1 MSNNVDMRSL
11 RDILLKY
18 CEKGWFLFPI
28 KRETKR
34 PAIKDN
40 LKSASNDIEQLMQ
53 WAEKFPNCN
62 WGVSLAKSGMVAV
75 DIDEK
80 GLDKWGAL
88 VVHNGE
94 PQTLKQKSGSG
105 IGSHFVF
112 KAEHG
117 KKYRGKIDD
126 GIDVKHNGYIAI
138 FPSIHERTRFQYKW
152 ENEAEPQTPPP
163 WIKALIEKETLA
175 PGKRSPVYKF
185 GSGFYHKIV
194 QQLKEKAFGY
204 NEWLRLGMAL
214 HSAFNGSDEGLE
226 LYLDLTEGVNFKSGD
241 LEQAKYKWETFKAD
255 GGASAGT
262 FVFIARDLGCDIP
275 NPQFEND
282 KELFAK
288 AMTEEEQK
296 DLEETPKW
304 NADKYDRLWTAH
316 IEFLVKELNDQGYAT
331 LSGDQEGTIIKTW
344 HDENGLLR
352 VKQISLPNFK
362 TALAPYHLKAYVP
375 GADGVPR
382 PKLIPAADMW
392 IKSSL
397 RKQFTEIVFRPNA
410 PEGALNLWTDI
421 PCVRKGG
428 NVAQFLAFIEDV
440 LCAGD
445 KLKAKYLIQWQAQL
459 VQFPHIKSTV
469 VPVLVGEEGTGKGF
483 FTDGL
488 LRGILKNYYC
498 RIDKAG
504 VIMER
509 FNAEQARKFLTV
521 LDEAAWRG
529 NHALMDLLKSLTGN
543 DTMTVEEK
551 FGGRFTIEN
560 FSRYIVT
567 TNNREA
573 LMLSTTNRR
582 FLILD
587 VSSKFIQDADYY
599 GNLWKSLEEGGL
611 EAWFDYLMQ
620 VDLSDFNPKQFPKE
634 IDTGGLTAKISSHG
648 TVSSFWWNSMFEEPM
663 QLFESKMN
671 CTKPLY
677 FMRKARV
684 YEMFVEFAERTRAW
698 EKGISP
704 EKFWRM
710 SKDLIPRLKTC
721 ETRPRFGDGNR
732 ERLFELMPYDLAE
745 NFCQTLRIAIPESFD
760 DLEVMAD
767 PEFTEVPEAQKD
779 RIMNSAK
786 LDFV

>member
-1 MSNNVDMRSL
+1 MSSNVDMRSL
-11 RDILLKY
+11 RDILLRY

-40 LKSASNDIEQLMQ
+40 LKSASNNIDELMQ

-62 WGVSLAKSGMVAV
+62 WGLSLAKSGFVAV
-75 DIDEK
+75 DVDER
-80 GLDKWGAL
+80 GLDKWAAL

-94 PQTLKQKSGSG
+94 PKTLKAKSGSG

-112 KAEHG
+112 KAEIG

-138 FPSIHERTRFQYKW
+138 FPSIHERTKFQYKW
-152 ENEAEPQTPPP
+152 ENDIEAVTPPD

-185 GSGFYHKIV
+185 GAGFYHKIV
-194 QQLKEKAFGY
+194 AQLKDKAFGY
-204 NEWLRLGMAL
+204 NEWVRLGMAL
-214 HSAFNGSDEGLE
+214 HSAFNGSEEGLE
-226 LYLDLTEGVNFKSGD
+226 LYLDLTEGQNFQSGD
-241 LEQAKYKWETFKAD
+241 LEQAKYKWETFKSD
-255 GGASAGT
+255 GGASGGT
-262 FVFIARDLGCDIP
+262 FVFIARDLGCEIP

-288 AMTEEEQK
+288 AMSDEEQK

-304 NADKYDRLWTAH
+304 NADKYDRLWSAH
-316 IEFLVKELNDQGYAT
+316 PEFVVDELNGQGYAT
-331 LSGDQEGTIIKTW
+331 LSGDQEGSIVKTW
-344 HDENGLLR
+344 HDDNGLLR
-352 VKQISLPNFK
+352 VKQLPVPNFK
-362 TALAPYHLKAYVP
+362 TALAPYNLKAYVP
-375 GADGVPR
+375 GPDGIAR
-382 PKLIPAADMW
+382 PKLVPAADMW
-392 IKSSL
+392 LKSSR
-397 RKQFTEIVFRPNA
+397 RKQYTEIVFRPNA

-421 PCVRKGG
+421 PCVRKPGSVEHIL
-428 NVAQFLAFIEDV
+428 NFIEDI

-445 KLKAKYLIQWQAQL
+445 KLKAKYLVEWCAQL
-459 VQFPHIKSTV
+459 VQYPDIKSTV

-488 LRGILKNYYC
+488 LRGILKTYYC

-509 FNAEQARKFLTV
+509 FNAEQARKLLTV

-560 FSRYIVT
+560 YSRYIVT
-567 TNNREA
+567 TNNRES

-582 FLILD
+582 FLIMD
-587 VSSKFIQDADYY
+587 VSSRFIQDPDYY
-599 GNLWKSLEEGGL
+599 GRLWDSLKAGAL
-611 EAWFDYLMQ
+611 EAFFDHLMK
-620 VDLSDFNPKQFPKE
+620 VNLKEFNAKQFPKE
-634 IDTGGLTAKISSHG
+634 IDTGGEITKIASHG
-648 TVSSFWWNSMFEEPM
+648 AVGGFWWNALFSEPM
-663 QLFESKMN
+663 ELFESKMN
-671 CTKPLY
+671 CTKPIY
-677 FMRKARV
+677 FMRKARI
-684 YEMFVEFAERTRAW
+684 YELFVEFVERSRAW
-698 EKGISP
+698 EKGITP
-704 EKFWRM
+704 EKFWRL
-710 SKDLIPRLKTC
+710 SRDLMPVLGEC
-721 ETRPRFGDGNR
+721 EVKPRFGDGKQIR
-732 ERLFELMPYDLAE
+732 VFEIMPYQLAA
-745 NFCQTLRIAIPESFD
+745 NLCKTLRTQLPESFD
-760 DLEVMAD
+760 DLEVMSD
-767 PEFTEVPEAQKD
+767 PEFTVVEVQQKPKPAQ
-779 RIMNSAK
+779 